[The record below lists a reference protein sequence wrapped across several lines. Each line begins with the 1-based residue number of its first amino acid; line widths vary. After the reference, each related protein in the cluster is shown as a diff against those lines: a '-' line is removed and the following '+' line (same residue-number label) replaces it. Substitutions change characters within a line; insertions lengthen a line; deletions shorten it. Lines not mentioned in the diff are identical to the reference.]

1 MKLTVK
7 LCLIISFLLPASLKA
22 QDSIKLMCPLNEAV
36 VVPPPK
42 NVMQLDEPDLCIVLV
57 SIPDTI
63 VKAVT
68 MGRVTNV
75 VQSEE
80 EQGKWEV
87 VFFCRFKNKEYYF
100 WYTGLSKP
108 IVRKNDVLKSG
119 QALGYIKPGEKIE
132 LLMYDFETP
141 VDPLKYLDCKG
152 VLKASDP
159 IEQKST
165 AQIR

>member
-1 MKLTVK
+1 MKRTVK
-7 LCLIISFLLPASLKA
+7 LCLVVSLLLPASLLA
-22 QDSIKLMCPLNEAV
+22 QTDSIHLICPLNEAV

-42 NVMQLDEPDLCIVLV
+42 NMIHLDEPDLCIVLV

-68 MGRVTNV
+68 TGRVTNV
-75 VQSEE
+75 VPSEE

-100 WYTGLSKP
+100 WYTGLSKA
-108 IVRKNDVLKSG
+108 IVHKNDVLKEG
-119 QALGYIKPGEKIE
+119 QALGYIKSGEKIE

-141 VDPLKYLDCKG
+141 VDPLKFLDCKG
-152 VLKASDP
+152 VLKNG
-159 IEQKST
+159 E
-165 AQIR
+165 

>member
-7 LCLIISFLLPASLKA
+7 LFLIISFLLPASLKA
-22 QDSIKLMCPLNEAV
+22 QDSIKLICPLNEAT

-42 NVMQLDEPDLCIVLV
+42 NLMQLDVPDLCIVLV

-80 EQGKWEV
+80 EEGKWEV

-108 IVRKNDVLKSG
+108 IVRKNDVLKAG
-119 QALGYIKPGEKIE
+119 QALGYIKTGEKIE
-132 LLMYDFETP
+132 LLMYNFETP
-141 VDPLKYLDCKG
+141 VDPLIYLDCKG

-159 IEQKST
+159 VEQKLN

>member
-7 LCLIISFLLPASLKA
+7 LCLIISFLLPANLKA
-22 QDSIKLMCPLNEAV
+22 QDSIKLICPLNEAT

-80 EQGKWEV
+80 EEGKWEV

-108 IVRKNDVLKSG
+108 IVRKNDVLKAG
-119 QALGYIKPGEKIE
+119 QALGYIKTGEKIE

-152 VLKASDP
+152 VLKASEP
-159 IEQKST
+159 VEQKQN